1 MTASPTDDRRLT
13 QFQLVPLS
21 EIEEDPN
28 QPRQIFDR
36 AGLEDLAAKIEMA
49 ANGSETPWRD
59 GLFHPILVYLSPAW
73 HEGSEAPKYR
83 ILAGARRFRAYLL
96 RNWPAVPARVVDP
109 PTSVA
114 ITIRTQ
120 LDENHGRAG
129 TSLWEDS
136 IAVRRAFE
144 AWKAEN
150 PEGTVR
156 EFAQAFGRSRAW
168 ISQRL
173 SVARAEGLAK
183 QALVEGHIQYSEAY
197 RLFVQL
203 PFEAQRQLLTRAK
216 SLAEPISL
224 PLVRQ
229 LQAQLGKKVP
239 ERGGTGS
246 GVATDP
252 AAGAA
257 AQQIEPKDLPPATER
272 RLLLRLR
279 PSDIRYLL
287 WALNVS
293 PPEDE
298 TALIS
303 ALEKA
308 LTHSVAA

>member
-1 MTASPTDDRRLT
+1 MTAEPTDDRRLT

-28 QPRQIFDR
+28 QPRQTFDR

-49 ANGSETPWRD
+49 ASGSVTPWRD
-59 GLFHPILVYLSPAW
+59 GLFHPILIYLSPAW

-83 ILAGARRFRAYLL
+83 ILAGARRFRVYLL
-96 RNWPAVPARVVDP
+96 RNWPAIPARVVDP

-136 IAVRRAFE
+136 IAVQRAFE
-144 AWKAEN
+144 AWKAESA
-150 PEGTVR
+150 EGTVR
-156 EFAQAFGRSRAW
+156 EFAQVFGRSRAW

-173 SVARAEGLAK
+173 SVARAEGLGK

-203 PFEAQRQLLTRAK
+203 PFEAQRQLVTRAR
-216 SLAEPISL
+216 SLSEPISL

-229 LQAQLGKKVP
+229 LQAQLGKKGP
-239 ERGGTGS
+239 DLGTTGGGA
-246 GVATDP
+246 ATA
-252 AAGAA
+252 AAGASR
-257 AQQIEPKDLPPATER
+257 ELESKDLPPATER

-279 PSDIRYLL
+279 PSDVRYLL
-287 WALNVS
+287 WALNVT